1 MPRYPIAVGLLATLV
16 AAATGSAQPGV
27 RAQEAATTAPPA
39 DAYAAMVEATS
50 GLVAYWRLDEATGT
64 TAGDRSGQ
72 GNDAAY
78 APGVELGEPGLI
90 GPANAAIA
98 LAGTADG
105 YVEAGDILD
114 FAGGAPFTLEA
125 WIRPDEFAN
134 PYPRLLMK
142 EATDEAGNRQGYLLY
157 ISKET
162 GRLGFERWRDGE
174 ANVVTTIEPIPL
186 GAATHVVA
194 VYDGQAMRLYIDG
207 EGIAEVPAGLGLN
220 DTEVPFRIGARA
232 DAGSPFAGAVDEVAV
247 YEAAL
252 TDETVRD
259 HFRAGSAGRPPGAT
273 PAAAP
278 AGAAATESGQ
288 STVVPEPT
296 AAGAGDDATRTVQIA
311 TAVVIATAA
320 PPAAIATAAPSP
332 TAAATATEEPTPTEA
347 AAPDAE
353 PGTALTTDALNLRAT
368 PGTDAV
374 ILLTIPPGETVVL
387 TGEESAGFVAVEY
400 AGAAGW
406 VAAEFLDLGPGA

>member
-27 RAQEAATTAPPA
+27 RAQEAATPAPPA
-39 DAYAAMVEATS
+39 DAYAAVVEATS

-64 TAGDRSGQ
+64 TAVDRSGQ
-72 GNDAAY
+72 ENDAAY

-105 YVEAGDILD
+105 YVDAGDILD

-174 ANVVTTIEPIPL
+174 ANVVTTIEPISL

-220 DTEVPFRIGARA
+220 DTEVPVPDRRPRRCRQPLRRRRRRGRGLRDGARR
-232 DAGSPFAGAVDEVAV
+232 
-247 YEAAL
+247 
-252 TDETVRD
+252 RD
-259 HFRAGSAGRPPGAT
+259 DPGPLPGRSATRRSRHPRGRASARPGCRAGDRPNSDGRG
-273 PAAAP
+273 
-278 AGAAATESGQ
+278 
-288 STVVPEPT
+288 
-296 AAGAGDDATRTVQIA
+296 RR
-311 TAVVIATAA
+311 AVG
-320 PPAAIATAAPSP
+320 S
-332 TAAATATEEPTPTEA
+332 ATEEA
-347 AAPDAE
+347 VAPDA
-353 PGTALTTDALNLRAT
+353 AT
-368 PGTDAV
+368 
-374 ILLTIPPGETVVL
+374 
-387 TGEESAGFVAVEY
+387 
-400 AGAAGW
+400 
-406 VAAEFLDLGPGA
+406 